1 MAYPERQHTSF
12 SRLLLIAVMLVLPLL
27 ALTSC
32 EKDEPDWL
40 VGYYMTINSQVKL
53 TLTEEYETEG
63 STALPEADVLSNTIV
78 KMRTALLLAY
88 PQKNRYGNDA
98 AVIAALD
105 DIFMEYKSMYGYSER
120 NTVCVVKLYR
130 TRMENNIV
138 KKSKTLK
145 TYHFGAIPPGTEEG
159 GS

>member
-1 MAYPERQHTSF
+1 MATPKRQHTSF
-12 SRLLLIAVMLVLPLL
+12 SRLLLIAVMLVLPLVT
-27 ALTSC
+27 LTSC

-88 PQKNRYGNDA
+88 PQKNRYGNDG

-105 DIFMEYKSMYGYSER
+105 DIFMEYKSMYHASEK
-120 NTVCVVKLYR
+120 NAVCIVKLYR
-130 TRMENNIV
+130 ASMDGDIV
-138 KKSKTLK
+138 KKSNALK
-145 TYHFGAIPPGTEEG
+145 TYRFGARPVTEDG
-159 GS
+159 Y